1 MGDRSPSSAP
11 SLLVVGATGLVGRE
25 VVAAVCARGHRPRVL
40 LRSPD
45 RASALPPGAD
55 VEVVVGDL
63 DDRSSLAAALEGV
76 DAAFLTTPHDERED
90 ELGLAFLAACE
101 HAEVSRL
108 VLSTAIHPD
117 SSNRRVRDAIFWVMG
132 RIGPHYAAKY
142 RVEAAVRDSH
152 LDTVV
157 LQPTNFYQNDLLWR
171 TELLAGSYPQPLG
184 AKGANRVDCRDIGE
198 AAARGLL
205 GELAGGAYPLV
216 GPAKQLSGPQ
226 SAAVWA
232 KVLGREVA
240 YAGDDLDVWEQA
252 VGERMAPRMRAD
264 FRATYG
270 LIQRFG
276 LSASARQLD
285 ATRTALGREPRD
297 YEGFVRDTV
306 EGWSS

>member
-1 MGDRSPSSAP
+1 MVDPSPSSAP
-11 SLLVVGATGLVGRE
+11 RVLVVGATGLVGRE
-25 VVAAVCARGHRPRVL
+25 VVTALCARGLRPRVL
-40 LRSPD
+40 LRAPD
-45 RASALPPGAD
+45 RASALPPGAE

-63 DDRSSLAAALEGV
+63 DNRSSLDSALEGV
-76 DAAFLTTPHDERED
+76 DAAFLTTPHDEREA

-101 HAEVSRL
+101 HAKVTRL
-108 VLSTAIHPD
+108 VLSSAIHPD
-117 SSNRRVRDAIFWVMG
+117 SSNRLVRDAIFRVMG
-132 RIGPHYAAKY
+132 KIGPHYAAKY

-157 LQPTNFYQNDLLWR
+157 LQPTNFYQNDLLWQE
-171 TELLAGSYPQPLG
+171 ELLTGSYPQPLG

-205 GELAGGAYPLV
+205 AELPGGAYPLV
-216 GPAKQLSGPQ
+216 GPAKRLSGPE

-232 KVLGREVA
+232 RVLGREVA
-240 YAGDDLDVWEQA
+240 YAGDDLDTWEQA

-276 LSASARQLD
+276 LTASARQLD
-285 ATRTALGREPRD
+285 ATRTALGREPQD
-297 YEGFVRDTV
+297 YETFVRATI
-306 EGWSS
+306 EQWSS